1 MDGHEYQ
8 CFGSFWNELAA
19 QPGGWETHLTSAC
32 AYGAIGQKLLLV
44 LCQPGVY
51 RRSIFKIRPKI
62 LIGLQKLR
70 LSPKKRIFWPRI
82 NILKGFF
89 FQNPSMNYGS
99 SKSAKIVLS
108 KSIFNVKNQSNF

>member
-44 LCQPGVY
+44 LSNSVKKTGQ
-51 RRSIFKIRPKI
+51 IF
-62 LIGLQKLR
+62 L
-70 LSPKKRIFWPRI
+70 
-82 NILKGFF
+82 
-89 FQNPSMNYGS
+89 
-99 SKSAKIVLS
+99 
-108 KSIFNVKNQSNF
+108 